1 MPKPLVSE
9 EDRDRMVA
17 MSRCGKTRVEIRES
31 YGLNVK
37 QMEKLIRNYRLPIP
51 QDRERLRT
59 PAFIE
64 RVLTLRR
71 DGKSTAKIARIV
83 GCSDAH
89 AANIC
94 SENGVYP
101 TDWRAKLCGSFPDD
115 AIPLQIK
122 PWPADAPR
130 FQDATQADLARD
142 AGAGLRA
149 VRRYETHVLR
159 SSSAAEAVG

>member
-1 MPKPLVSE
+1 MPAPRWTQA
-9 EDRDRMVA
+9 DRERMVE
-17 MSRCGKTRVEIRES
+17 MSRDGKTRVEIREF
-31 YGLNVK
+31 YGLSTT
-37 QMEKLIRNYRLPIP
+37 QLLTLIKTYRLPIP
-51 QDRERLRT
+51 PDHKRLRT
-59 PAFIE
+59 PGFVE

-71 DGKSTAKIARIV
+71 EGKSTAEIARIV

-122 PWPADAPR
+122 PWPPDAPR
-130 FQDATQADLARD
+130 FVNASPAEMAHD
-142 AGAGLRA
+142 AGAGTRA
-149 VRRYETHVLR
+149 VPRYETHVLR
-159 SSSAAEAVG
+159 SSSAAEAMA